1 MASSR
6 CRFFMAATFVCIFCP
21 RVSAVN
27 TPRKA
32 RIHTDERT
40 LGAVLG
46 IVRDVRDVTDEPA
59 ENTLNLA
66 DTTLNPD
73 LEREA
78 AENYA
83 CSVIVDPILCVAQNC
98 VWWVYILY
106 CCTPYCFLCTL
117 FLSDTD
123 LYPQQYP
130 IYNMLS
136 KYRFPLRSLSWFI
149 EITPIR
155 TRMS

>member
-6 CRFFMAATFVCIFCP
+6 RRFYTAATFVCLFCP

-32 RIHTDERT
+32 HIHTDERT

-83 CSVIVDPILCVAQNC
+83 CSVIVDPTLCVAQNC
-98 VWWVYILY
+98 VWWVFCIVYPVLLPMHIILVRY
-106 CCTPYCFLCTL
+106 GFVPTTV
-117 FLSDTD
+117 SDI
-123 LYPQQYP
+123 QHVIQV
-130 IYNMLS
+130 
-136 KYRFPLRSLSWFI
+136 SLSAA
-149 EITPIR
+149 
-155 TRMS
+155 